1 MGTGFRVGSIA
12 GVQIFADWSLF
23 IIFLLVMFTLG
34 AGVLP
39 AWHPDWGAGVTWV
52 TAFAAAVLFFA
63 SVLIHELSHALV
75 GRANGIDIR
84 RITLFVFG
92 GMAHLEREPHAWRA
106 ELLMAIVGPITS
118 FVLGGLFLFVGGL
131 TAERVV
137 LNPNDPLQAL
147 AALDPFSTVMLW
159 LGPINIMLAIF
170 NLVPGFPLDGG
181 RVLRAAIWG
190 ATGDVYRATRWA
202 AALGQ
207 AFAWL
212 LIACGFA
219 MILGLRVPFFG
230 TGVFGGLWLALIG
243 WFLNNA
249 AFMSYRQLLTRRS
262 LENVPVSSVMLSRF
276 ATVPPHTSLASLID
290 EYIMRSDQRAFPV
303 VEGDRLVGLVC
314 LEDVRRLSAAERATQ
329 SVRDVMTPAREL
341 ATIAPDEAT
350 AEALQALSRRAVN
363 QLPVVKDG
371 QVRGLI
377 RREDILK
384 WLTLHGEEQ
393 VVS

>member
-1 MGTGFRVGSIA
+1 
-12 GVQIFADWSLF
+12 
-23 IIFLLVMFTLG
+23 
-34 AGVLP
+34 
-39 AWHPDWGAGVTWV
+39 
-52 TAFAAAVLFFA
+52 
-63 SVLIHELSHALV
+63 
-75 GRANGIDIR
+75 
-84 RITLFVFG
+84 
-92 GMAHLEREPHAWRA
+92 
-106 ELLMAIVGPITS
+106 MAIVGPITS